1 MLGKVR
7 KREIY
12 QHKGIKEIY
21 MISRRKYSTNAR
33 EVREA
38 IKDLSINPKYIYDN
52 LDSEE
57 IRRKILKETMGSK
70 G

>member
-7 KREIY
+7 KRDIY

>member
-1 MLGKVR
+1 
-7 KREIY
+7 
-12 QHKGIKEIY
+12 

-52 LDSEE
+52 LDSGE